1 MNPPAAERNSF
12 RPLATVVPNSSLT
25 QWLDWCIH
33 SRRENPSVICKQLD
47 NDAMAHLLELNP
59 PFFFLRKEIMNM
71 SRVCKYFR
79 RVYLTPKRNLA
90 TNEPLVYR
98 GSSSSLSNYLRYS
111 TSSFRYYSTSSLLSN
126 TGSSNSQTQFS
137 NRQKQRLES
146 RFYEVCELDYSGTI
160 RCTSLHISDILK
172 GSTMHARDFFS
183 LQLTTYDQKT
193 TAKKQQ
199 RVPFHDSFST
209 SEVVRLQRRPSP
221 AILPRGKKILV
232 CFGHIRAVIG
242 KDHGIIFET
251 HDPLVQ
257 VS

>member
-1 MNPPAAERNSF
+1 
-12 RPLATVVPNSSLT
+12 
-25 QWLDWCIH
+25 
-33 SRRENPSVICKQLD
+33 
-47 NDAMAHLLELNP
+47 
-59 PFFFLRKEIMNM
+59 M
-71 SRVCKYFR
+71 SRVCKCFR
-79 RVYLTPKRNLA
+79 RVYLTPKKNLL
-90 TNEPLVYR
+90 TTEHSLVYR
-98 GSSSSLSNYLRYS
+98 GGSIRLGNYFRYS
-111 TSSFRYYSTSSLLSN
+111 PSSCRDYSTSSLLPN
-126 TGSSNSQTQFS
+126 AGSGTSQMQFS

-193 TAKKQQ
+193 TAKKQE

-209 SEVVRLQRRPSP
+209 SEVVRLRRRPSP

>member
-1 MNPPAAERNSF
+1 M
-12 RPLATVVPNSSLT
+12 AT
-25 QWLDWCIH
+25 
-33 SRRENPSVICKQLD
+33 
-47 NDAMAHLLELNP
+47 
-59 PFFFLRKEIMNM
+59 
-71 SRVCKYFR
+71 VCKYFR
-79 RVYLTPKRNLA
+79 CFHLSPKKNPA
-90 TNEPLVYR
+90 TNDPFSVYQ
-98 GSSSSLSNYLRYS
+98 GGYISLRKCLRYS
-111 TSSFRYYSTSSLLSN
+111 TASFRSYSTSSLYPN
-126 TGSSNSQTQFS
+126 TGSTNPQAKLS

-160 RCTSLHISDILK
+160 RSTSLHISDILK

-183 LQLTTYDQKT
+183 LQLTTYDQKA

-199 RVPFHDSFST
+199 RIPFHDSFST
-209 SEVVRLQRRPSP
+209 SEVVRLRRRPSP

-242 KDHGIIFET
+242 KDHGIIFEI